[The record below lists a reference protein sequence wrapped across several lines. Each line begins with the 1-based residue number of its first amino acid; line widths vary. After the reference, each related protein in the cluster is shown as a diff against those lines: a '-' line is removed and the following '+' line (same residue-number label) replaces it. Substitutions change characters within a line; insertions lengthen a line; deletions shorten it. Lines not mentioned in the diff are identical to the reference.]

1 MTTPTP
7 ALQITGLSKS
17 FGSTQAV
24 TDVSLT
30 ANPGRVL
37 ALLGPNGAG
46 KTTTMRILLGL
57 VSADTGQAL
66 IEGRRYPE
74 IRNPARRIGAVLD
87 AGGLHP
93 GRTGAQH
100 LGITAAMIGA
110 TRQRVTQLLHEVGLT
125 EAAHRRIDGYSLG
138 MRQRLALANALLG
151 EPAVLVL
158 DEPANGLDPA
168 GIRWLRQYLRAFA
181 GAGGTVLISTHVLSE
196 VALVADD
203 LVIVDRGRSL
213 LSGAL
218 EELTSAEGRD
228 LEQLYLSITT
238 TSTGAPAEAAAHS
251 GTGAHTEPAAPTET
265 ETLR

>member
-17 FGSTQAV
+17 FGTTQAV
-24 TDVSLT
+24 TDVNLS

-57 VSADTGQAL
+57 VSADTGEAL
-66 IEGRRYPE
+66 IEGRRYAE
-74 IRNPARRIGAVLD
+74 IPNPARRVGAVLD

-100 LGITAAMIGA
+100 LGITAEMIGA
-110 TRQRVTQLLHEVGLT
+110 TGERVTHLLQEVGLT
-125 EAAHRRIDGYSLG
+125 EAAHRRIGGYSLG

-151 EPAVLVL
+151 DPAVLVL

-181 GAGGTVLISTHVLSE
+181 AAGGTVLISTHVLTE

-203 LVIVDRGRSL
+203 LVIIDRGRSL

-218 EELTSAEGRD
+218 DELTSAEGRD

-238 TSTGAPAEAAAHS
+238 APTEATTHSTA
-251 GTGAHTEPAAPTET
+251 TTEVHTET